1 MSKLKSAATQHP
13 ERRAAPTVT
22 RAAKPMLQRI
32 LIVAE
37 SEQDLAWL
45 GRMKAMSFDP
55 ILMFS
60 NFDAVQ
66 RMTEELDLKL
76 VLFAQRSLMMDG
88 ITACQLLRQ
97 SRSEADVAIVL
108 LLDDNLEE
116 AIAEAFAAGA
126 SDVVCQPYFA
136 SELIARVDAARQRL
150 QLWNDVETCE
160 SFGTP
165 AKTSTT
171 LGDAECTPMRP
182 HFRSPIRS
190 TPVSLDDSQTLD
202 NPPSQEGLDDSEA
215 WEVHCEAPVK
225 TPVSAPVAVVPD
237 VVAPPVAIV
246 ADVAAPPVAVVAD
259 VVALP
264 VAVVADVVA
273 PPVAVISDVATPPV
287 AAVADAVVSDVAIP
301 PVAVVADV
309 VARPIADVAALPER
323 SPPTTTMLLG
333 DWLLTHDLPQGLKPP
348 SLDLTQLK
356 FVPTLSAPQAAAARQ
371 RGEVSEV
378 LLDRVWVCPQCRA
391 LPSFRPACSCCGSAI
406 VERDRMLHHFACAFV
421 GSTGEF
427 QVSDEGLACP
437 KCCTQRLMVGT
448 DCEYLDGPWRC
459 TDCDWNTAELE
470 IVGHCLKC
478 GFRFPAQQAVLEDLV
493 GHCVAD

>member
-246 ADVAAPPVAVVAD
+246 ADV
-259 VVALP
+259 VALP
-264 VAVVADVVA
+264 VAVV
-273 PPVAVISDVATPPV
+273 S
-287 AAVADAVVSDVAIP
+287 DAVVADVAAP

>member
-246 ADVAAPPVAVVAD
+246 ADV
-259 VVALP
+259 VALP
-264 VAVVADVVA
+264 VAVV
-273 PPVAVISDVATPPV
+273 S
-287 AAVADAVVSDVAIP
+287 DAVVADVAAP

-478 GFRFPAQQAVLEDLV
+478 GFHFPAQQAVLEDLV